1 MSHQETTISIS
12 SASIEMMMTLINEQ
26 GMSGFGPAIQILL
39 NEVMKIERSRYLGA
53 NPYERSD
60 DRIDYANGFKEKTL
74 NTRVG
79 AITVN
84 VPQVRSSNFYPSAL
98 EKGQRSDQ
106 ALKLAIAE
114 MYVQGGKHA

>member
-1 MSHQETTISIS
+1 MSHQETTISMS
-12 SASIEMMMTLINEQ
+12 SASIEMMMILINEQ

-98 EKGQRSDQ
+98 EKGQG
-106 ALKLAIAE
+106 E
-114 MYVQGGKHA
+114 

>member
-1 MSHQETTISIS
+1 MSHQETTISMS
-12 SASIEMMMTLINEQ
+12 SASIEMMMILINEQ